1 MHDAIENYALVHY
14 CTLAVI
20 FKHLPPPIPYRDIL
34 HNLTYL
40 QEPMG
45 NDILI

>member
-20 FKHLPPPIPYRDIL
+20 FKHLPPIPYRDIL